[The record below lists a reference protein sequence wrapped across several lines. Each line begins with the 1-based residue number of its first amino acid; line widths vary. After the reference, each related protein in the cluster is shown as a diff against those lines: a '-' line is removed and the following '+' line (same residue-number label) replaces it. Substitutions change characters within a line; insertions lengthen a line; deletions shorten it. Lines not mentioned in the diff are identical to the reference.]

1 MKAVVAAFNQE
12 KALVGAFSVIVQ
24 PVGSVCST
32 ILHLEP
38 DQHHRVHREHGQAV
52 QREGREVDGGPGE
65 VQVDADDL
73 RGVEGEL
80 DLGVRDESGDVVVQP
95 SLLGHALVSGERC
108 SNARAFMCPVLM

>member
-1 MKAVVAAFNQE
+1 M
-12 KALVGAFSVIVQ
+12 GAFSVIVQ
-24 PVGSVCST
+24 PVVEPMDRFT
-32 ILHLEP
+32 ALLLHLEP

-108 SNARAFMCPVLM
+108 SNIRAFMCLVLV